1 MPPCPTRRAVLGGGA
16 ATFAAIALSACGI
29 RLEDDAPRLPGV
41 PERRPI
47 PAESFLLAL
56 WRHTGDLERR
66 AAGLGGVVT
75 GLPARLAAL
84 HREQAMVL
92 RAELATLG
100 VPESVLADAER
111 STASVTSGTTTGTT
125 GPTGSATT
133 SSATTPAPSGPKALA
148 AEEASD
154 LGPTA
159 IASLAQVSSAAVPLV
174 GSVLAQRSAAA
185 TLLGAPAR
193 WPEPAWSTPSLAA
206 TYLETTRAAVYGF
219 EVVTAQSPGGAQHR
233 LAAATLASLRARAAR
248 QETWAGESAGPPDL
262 AYPLPF
268 AVTTP
273 AAARRLA
280 VAVLTDLRA
289 AVARELGTAGE
300 DTVALG
306 MLVQWLADSE
316 VLASR
321 WGVALAPFP
330 GLK

>member
-1 MPPCPTRRAVLGGGA
+1 MPPCPTRRVVLGGGA
-16 ATFAAIALSACGI
+16 AAFAAIALSACGI
-29 RLEDDAPRLPGV
+29 RLEDDAPRLPGT
-41 PERRPI
+41 PEREPI

-56 WRHTGDLERR
+56 WRHTSDLEAR

-84 HREQAMVL
+84 HREQATVL
-92 RAELATLG
+92 RAELAALG
-100 VPESVLADAER
+100 VPESVLAGAGR
-111 STASVTSGTTTGTT
+111 GPATSGTTTGTAP
-125 GPTGSATT
+125 PTSTATT
-133 SSATTPAPSGPKALA
+133 SPAASGPKALA

-159 IASLAQVSSAAVPLV
+159 IASLGQVPSTAVPLV
-174 GSVLAQRSAAA
+174 GAVLAQRSAAA
-185 TLLGAPAR
+185 TLLGAPAQ
-193 WPEPAWSTPSLAA
+193 WPDPAWSTPSLAA

-219 EVVTAQSPGGAQHR
+219 EVVTAQSPKGAQR
-233 LAAATLASLRARAAR
+233 TLAASTLAILRARAAQ

-280 VAVLTDLRA
+280 VTVLTELRA
-289 AVARELGTAGE
+289 AVARELGTGGS
-300 DTVALG
+300 DTAALG
-306 MLVQWLADSE
+306 MLVRWLADTE

-321 WGVALAPFP
+321 WGVPLAPFP